1 MNNFKLNNGFIIK
14 SVSYFTLVL
23 LALVMALFYW
33 MSDVVE
39 QQQEA
44 ITSWVSK
51 ELGYPIE
58 IADIQLSWLG
68 ATPQLELKTIK
79 VLGQDSATELLSLK
93 TLYLDLNV
101 FSSVW
106 FAELRL
112 EDITAIGLN
121 IAVYREAN
129 GQLVLQGFNQGSDS
143 TLLFADL
150 MVRANSLNSFHL
162 KTITVDYTDQQQTFL
177 SGRYQINKA
186 VVKHRGTYWQ
196 TDGLIALPASLGDN
210 VAFSANWVLNQQ
222 QPELTAWQWTVEA
235 IDVHLAS
242 LTPYLHWYNIAVE
255 QGRFNAT
262 FNAKGLG
269 ERLNSAKLDLDL
281 SHTILAT
288 KRVDNRS
295 APVVVEHLTGQFSW
309 QQDEQSWLLSGSNI
323 NLTLQGKTWPETTL
337 LVKQKNENITIKSD
351 FLRIEGLMAVAALT
365 GRIPEQL
372 LQQKPAG
379 ELEQFEVAY
388 QLEQGVELASFKLNK
403 GQVRPWGDVPGIN
416 NLNADIHFAEQ
427 VAKIKL
433 ASRQVTL
440 QPASWLDD
448 TLFFDEITGD
458 VEFEK
463 NEETWRLQGHELKVK
478 NDDLTIQFDGSVRQD
493 TEGNIINDVA
503 LALENIAVARWQSY
517 FPDKLL
523 SNGFKKWSKGAFL
536 AGDVVRGHIKIQGD
550 MAAFPYQSKPAKLL
564 GSFDLALQVK
574 DVHLHYAKGWPDL
587 FDMTGSITG
596 QGNNLVI
603 ETQQG
608 SVAGFAF
615 QQVEANINQLTEDK
629 PVLTV
634 AGRLKG
640 TSQKALNFLQKSPLN
655 QRFGSVVKQ
664 VSAKGQSTVNLNM
677 TIPFADIDKTQ
688 VKGDVSLSGSDLFSK
703 MMPTIGLTQVRGV
716 IQFDNKGVTA
726 KNIKGQFLNQSV
738 DINVYPKGDTTVVR
752 ANGMVGTGNLRQTW
766 PTMLPEAITGRAP
779 YQLDVLISEHNVG
792 DFYVDASVISN
803 LKGVGI
809 ALPAPLYKTAKQR
822 KNIKAIFKQTSS
834 QPSIVIQYDD
844 KVDMTLVSLSSEHL
858 FDSSTLDVKVAELDI
873 EKWLLWNEQ
882 HQQGDRSADGIN
894 QLTVNIGE
902 LTGYGQ
908 QFSAVN
914 LTAHKK
920 RKNWQASI
928 ASQAIKGTVSI
939 PDNISRQAVLD
950 IDLERLTL
958 ALPQKT
964 GGEDKVGKRAELW
977 PSMSINV
984 DNLTFDNI
992 KLGHFKLMSHQDDN
1006 KWVIDSASI
1015 RSEVYSGVVTQGVW
1029 QQSASGDKTGLAIR
1043 VDSHDFASLLE
1054 KFDYQPL
1061 VEAEKSKLV
1070 MSFAWPGDPL
1080 AFSQQTA
1087 KGALS
1092 FKLEKGKLKDIEPG
1106 AAGRVFG
1113 LLSVAAIPRRL
1124 ALDFNEL
1131 FGKGLNFSSIKGSF
1145 DIVNGIATTPD
1156 LTLKSESANIVVTGP
1171 IDLANKQYN
1180 QTVNV
1185 RPNISSTLPLAGA
1198 VAGGPIGL
1206 GVGTAILLADKLA
1219 GKLFD
1224 KQIVNLISYNYKL
1237 TGPWQEPD
1245 LKVVRP
1251 SLPSL

>member
-1 MNNFKLNNGFIIK
+1 MINFKLNNGFIIK
-14 SVSYFTLVL
+14 SVSYFTLAL

-79 VLGQDSATELLSLK
+79 VLAQDSATELLSLK

-121 IAVYREAN
+121 IAVSREAN

-143 TLLFADL
+143 TPLFADL

-196 TDGLIALPASLGDN
+196 ADGLIALPASLGDN
-210 VAFSANWVLNQQ
+210 IAFSANWVLNQQ
-222 QPELTAWQWTVEA
+222 QPELTTWQWTVEA
-235 IDVHLAS
+235 SDVHVAT
-242 LTPYLHWYNIAVE
+242 LTPYLHWNNIAVE
-255 QGRFNAT
+255 QGRLNAT

-269 ERLNSAKLDLDL
+269 ERLNTAKLDLDL
-281 SHTILAT
+281 SHAILAT
-288 KRVDNRS
+288 ELVDS
-295 APVVVEHLTGQFSW
+295 ELTPVVVEHLTGQFSW
-309 QQDEQSWLLSGSNI
+309 QKDEQSWLLSGSNI
-323 NLTLQGKTWPETTL
+323 NLTLQGKAWPETTL
-337 LVKQKNENITIKSD
+337 LVKQQNENIIIKSD
-351 FLRIEGLMAVAALT
+351 FLRIENLMAVAALT

-388 QLEQGVELASFKLNK
+388 QLEQGVDIASFKLNK
-403 GQVRPWGDVPGIN
+403 GQVRPWGDIPGIN
-416 NLNADIHFAEQ
+416 NLNADIHFTEQ

-440 QPASWLDD
+440 QPATWLDD
-448 TLFFDEITGD
+448 TVFFDEITGD

-463 NEETWRLQGHELKVK
+463 NAEIWRLQGHALKVK

-493 TEGNIINDVA
+493 REGNIINDVA
-503 LALENIAVARWQSY
+503 LALENVAVARWQSY
-517 FPDKLL
+517 FPEKLL
-523 SNGFKKWSKGAFL
+523 SDGFKKWSKGAFL
-536 AGDVVRGHIKIQGD
+536 AGDVVRGHIKLQGD

-603 ETQQG
+603 KTQQG

-615 QQVEANINQLTEDK
+615 QQVEANIDQLIEDK
-629 PVLTV
+629 PILTV

-640 TSQKALNFLQKSPLN
+640 TSQQALNFLQNSPLK
-655 QRFGSVVKQ
+655 QRFGGVVKQ
-664 VSAKGQSTVNLNM
+664 ISAKGQSTINLNM
-677 TIPFADIDKTQ
+677 TIPFADTDKTK
-688 VKGDVSLSGSDLFSK
+688 VKGDVSLIGSDLFSK
-703 MMPTIGLTQVRGV
+703 TMPKIGLTQVNGV
-716 IQFDNKGVTA
+716 IQFHNKGVTA
-726 KNIKGQFLNQSV
+726 KNIKGQFLNQPV
-738 DINVYPKGDTTVVR
+738 DINVYPKGGTTVVT
-752 ANGMVGTGNLRQTW
+752 ANGSVGVGNLRQTW
-766 PTMLPEAITGRAP
+766 PTIPEAITGRVP
-779 YQLDVLISEHNVG
+779 YQLDVLISERDMG
-792 DFYVDASVISN
+792 DFYIDASVASN

-809 ALPAPLYKTAKQR
+809 ALPAPLYKTAIQS
-822 KNIKAIFKQTSS
+822 KNIKATFKQTSS
-834 QPSIVIQYDD
+834 RPSIVIQYDD
-844 KVDMTLVSLSSEHL
+844 KVDVSLVSLSNEHL
-858 FDSSTLDVKVAELDI
+858 FDNSTLDVKAAEFDI
-873 EKWLLWNEQ
+873 EEWLLWNEQ
-882 HQQGDRSADGIN
+882 HQQGDWSANGIN
-894 QLTVNIGE
+894 QLAVNIGQ

-914 LTAHKK
+914 VTAQKQ
-920 RKNWQASI
+920 RKHWQASI

-939 PDNISRQAVLD
+939 PENISQQAVLD
-950 IDLERLTL
+950 VDLERLTL

-964 GGEDKVGKRAELW
+964 GDEDKIGKRAKLW

-984 DNLTFDNI
+984 DALTFDDMS
-992 KLGHFKLMSHQDDN
+992 LGEFKLIGHQDNN
-1006 KWVIDSASI
+1006 KWIIKSANLT
-1015 RSEVYSGVVTQGVW
+1015 SEVYKGVVTQGVW
-1029 QQSASGDKTGLAIR
+1029 QQSASGDKTALAIR
-1043 VDSHDFASLLE
+1043 VDSGNFSGLLE

-1080 AFSQQTA
+1080 AFSQQTV
-1087 KGALS
+1087 KGALR

-1145 DIVNGIATTPD
+1145 DIANGIATTPD
-1156 LTLKSESANIVVTGP
+1156 LTLKSESANIMVTGP
-1171 IDLANKQYN
+1171 IDLVNKQYN
-1180 QTVNV
+1180 QTVNI

-1219 GKLFD
+1219 GKLFG

-1245 LKVVRP
+1245 LKVIRP